1 MYKRQE
7 WEIQTFVR
15 SSSTADER
23 YQHDRKTDKII
34 ENTDFEIILRPQHL
48 ISDVAM
54 IHMLSVIMITDNG
67 RLCVMRALDV
77 PTVQAVSYTHLYR

>member
-1 MYKRQE
+1 MHQTAENRYFIEQKLEE

-34 ENTDFEIILRPQHL
+34 ENTDFEIILK
-48 ISDVAM
+48 
-54 IHMLSVIMITDNG
+54 MLVSLNKEIVF
-67 RLCVMRALDV
+67 
-77 PTVQAVSYTHLYR
+77 VQKI